1 MLSGLLHD
9 RLTGVRPRMLDSVR
23 RASRAATG
31 ASDYA
36 GPVPN
41 SRRCGPPSVTADLGE
56 FTEVVVLDLTGGEA
70 SRVRARHCKT
80 RPADRTFL
88 CRRAAA
94 VEDVRVTNRISTLIS
109 AFGVLGGAMFLFIG
123 IGEYQAGASALW
135 AVGGALVLLIAVYAL
150 VRDLRAAGKPVAGRD
165 GEGRAR

>member
-1 MLSGLLHD
+1 M
-9 RLTGVRPRMLDSVR
+9 
-23 RASRAATG
+23 
-31 ASDYA
+31 
-36 GPVPN
+36 
-41 SRRCGPPSVTADLGE
+41 
-56 FTEVVVLDLTGGEA
+56 
-70 SRVRARHCKT
+70 
-80 RPADRTFL
+80 
-88 CRRAAA
+88 
-94 VEDVRVTNRISTLIS
+94 TNRISTLIS